1 MTCIGLRVE
10 SLERRIRDLEFNNG
24 QLIIEKSKMGARI
37 QCLELALARGTH
49 GRGSLDI
56 AGISRDPELGPEL
69 PNGEGIAGEI
79 SAGIRGIGDPDPDPP
94 TLGGLHHGGL

>member
-1 MTCIGLRVE
+1 MTCIEQLA
-10 SLERRIRDLEFNNG
+10 RRILDLELNNG
-24 QLIIEKSKMGARI
+24 QLIIEKSAMGARI
-37 QCLELALARGTH
+37 QCLELALARVSH

-79 SAGIRGIGDPDPDPP
+79 SAGIRGIADPDPP
-94 TLGGLHHGGL
+94 TLGGRHHGGL